1 MRILF
6 PTLTRFPSW
15 EAPAVQV
22 ANMAQA
28 FAELGHDVT
37 VVATAPDPALAQHHP
52 EAALDPARLLGFAPA
67 FRTVV
72 LSQRVHRGQS
82 YLHALRIARMVRH
95 ERPDLVFSRNLR
107 ACLLPARRGV
117 ATVFEAHTLD
127 SVLGRQDRWV
137 LTRLLATSG
146 FRGIV
151 AISDALTQDL
161 ARELGIPAER
171 ILVAHD
177 AVRVVASDELAECSP
192 AHPDELS
199 LPRSRASTEGTA
211 PVLRAGYT
219 GSLFPGKGVETIVAA
234 AARCPWVEFH
244 VVGGPQELADR
255 LAGDAPDNVVVHG
268 LCTPAQARALQPR
281 FDVLLAPFSRRV
293 ESDSGVD
300 ISRWTSPMKL
310 FEYLASGRPV
320 IVSDLPVLR
329 EVVRA
334 DVDAL
339 MVAPDDADALIAALV
354 RLRDEPG
361 LGARLAEAAGGRV
374 RAEHTWAVRA
384 GSVLDRFGAPLG
396 AG

>member
-28 FAELGHDVT
+28 FTELGHDVT
-37 VVATAPDPALAQHHP
+37 VVATAPDHGLARSHP
-52 EAALDPARLLGFAPA
+52 EAAADAARLLGFTPS

-82 YLHALRIARMVRH
+82 YLHALRIARMVRR

-127 SVLGRQDRWV
+127 SLLGRQERWV
-137 LTRLLATSG
+137 LARLLATSG

-151 AISDALTQDL
+151 AISDALAQDL
-161 ARELGIPAER
+161 ARELDIPAER

-177 AVRVVASDELAECSP
+177 AVRVDDAAGVERDEP
-192 AHPDELS
+192 P
-199 LPRSRASTEGTA
+199 LPHARASIERGEPA
-211 PVLRAGYT
+211 LRAGYT

-234 AARCPWVEFH
+234 AARCSWVEFH

-255 LAGDAPDNVVVHG
+255 LARDAPDNVVVHG

-361 LGARLAEAAGGRV
+361 LGARLAVAAGERV

-384 GSVLDRFGAPLG
+384 SSVLEGFGARLG
-396 AG
+396 AS